1 MTTMNKEKSTLV
13 REQVIAKVSTD
24 LAETEKEKFEGLV
37 EDVEFTDEETFTEKL
52 NTLKESYFPKT
63 VSTQTIEE
71 EVDTDNKE
79 VDVSGACMHI
89 CPLSRS
95 RNPMGRRNFNIVKN
109 EK

>member
-79 VDVSGACMHI
+79 VDVSGHAYMSAI
-89 CPLSRS
+89 QKSKPY
-95 RNPMGRRNFNIVKN
+95 GV
-109 EK
+109 EKMLLTL

>member
-1 MTTMNKEKSTLV
+1 MNKEKSTLV

-79 VDVSGACMHI
+79 VDVSGAMACI
-89 CPLSRS
+89 YVRYPEVETLWGGS
-95 RNPMGRRNFNIVKN
+95 FLTL
-109 EK
+109 